1 MVCIYTIF
9 ISIFSTVYIYTSI
22 PFEDSLFFSRNFFS
36 DEWRWYICDA
46 VMLHTS
52 ISHHHYRVWWCEPYL
67 RACFFYVY
75 DVESRDGNHLQ
86 KTITSSCVLARAWE
100 DDDNDDD
107 DEDDAPSSLE
117 IYLLLLCAALRF
129 QLYFL
134 EIIFT
139 RIISTDYTCIDLFF
153 FFFIFFFR
161 SSLSS
166 FFLSLSSYISNIDV

>member
-9 ISIFSTVYIYTSI
+9 ISIFFYCIHIYINTVRRFSLSQFFF
-22 PFEDSLFFSRNFFS
+22 PMNED
-36 DEWRWYICDA
+36 DTYAMRWCCTHLYLIIITGCDDVNLIC
-46 VMLHTS
+46 V
-52 ISHHHYRVWWCEPYL
+52 RV
-67 RACFFYVY
+67 FFYVY

-166 FFLSLSSYISNIDV
+166 FFLSLSSSISNIDV